1 MTCRQCSTLNVV
13 CNKKPDPKTAP
24 VARRP
29 RVFLSRHAL
38 TLATWLLSLPHLP
51 PFTATAVACAS
62 AVAAAAAGGSCSDFL
77 EPLARTRSHTRAATL
92 HLNSGTNLQL
102 IYVNRQRVWVSNQRA
117 AGSAAPAAAEL
128 LSCCC
133 SSASSGV
140 VYCAVIRPRLQKC
153 NSFSCSKNF
162 SLWMKLPTRSAP
174 KK

>member
-1 MTCRQCSTLNVV
+1 MICQQCSTRVV
-13 CNKKPDPKTAP
+13 YNKKPDPKTAQ

-38 TLATWLLSLPHLP
+38 TLATWLLSLPHFP

-62 AVAAAAAGGSCSDFL
+62 AAAAAGSCSDFL

-102 IYVNRQRVWVSNQRA
+102 IYVNRQRKSNQRA
-117 AGSAAPAAAEL
+117 AGSAVPAAAEL
-128 LSCCC
+128 LSCC